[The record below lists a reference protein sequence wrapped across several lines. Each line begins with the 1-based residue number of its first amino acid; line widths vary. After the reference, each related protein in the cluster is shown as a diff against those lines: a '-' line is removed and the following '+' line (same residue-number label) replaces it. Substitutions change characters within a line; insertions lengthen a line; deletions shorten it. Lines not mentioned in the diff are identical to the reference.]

1 MKVVSIV
8 FNTPNLSNRIFEM
21 TDSNLTE
28 LVRALALS
36 WAKGVN
42 EIVYVR
48 VEDEVNYRTGSA
60 RFYLRSDLIA
70 YLKVLDKNDE

>member
-21 TDSNLTE
+21 TDASHIE
-28 LVRALALS
+28 LVRSLALS
-36 WAKGVN
+36 WAKGVS
-42 EIVYVR
+42 EIIYVTI
-48 VEDEVNYRTGSA
+48 EDEVNYRTGAA

-70 YLKVLDKNDE
+70 YLKVVDKKDE